1 MAGYSAD
8 MFGQV
13 SELGA
18 CLLRRVALTAALFA
32 AFAAMPRIALS
43 QQAPA
48 TPQQQIAPAGSPSE
62 PPPAPAPPERSNPGL
77 VEEIG
82 KLLKDSA
89 TGIKDSATGLT
100 SKLPSAKDT
109 IDGINNSAKGATD
122 SLTRIAPP
130 LSGQSV
136 SGHSIC
142 PPAGNGAPDCKIA
155 ADNLCKE
162 KGYKDGRSVDIETS
176 QKCSAKDYLAGRG
189 ACRTENFVTRAV
201 CQ

>member
-1 MAGYSAD
+1 

-13 SELGA
+13 GDLSA
-18 CLLRRVALTAALFA
+18 CLLRRVALTSAVCATVAAL
-32 AFAAMPRIALS
+32 PTIAWP
-43 QQAPA
+43 QQPPPPVQQQLAPA
-48 TPQQQIAPAGSPSE
+48 QTPAVPAPSPE
-62 PPPAPAPPERSNPGL
+62 PPAQSNPGL

-89 TGIKDSATGLT
+89 STLRDSASGLT
-100 SKLPSAKDT
+100 SKLPSARDT
-109 IDGINNSAKGATD
+109 IEGINNTAKGATD
-122 SLTRIAPP
+122 NLTRITPS

-136 SGHSIC
+136 SGRAIC

-155 ADNLCKE
+155 SDNLCKE
-162 KGYKDGRSVDIETS
+162 KGYKEGRSVDIETS
-176 QKCSAKDYLAGRG
+176 QKCSAKDYFAGRG